1 VERSQTLRG
10 LIGLIDCA
18 GGKIDTRIRVQK
30 EAFLLAASNVGDFD
44 HSTFVYY
51 HFGPYSREI
60 SDALQ
65 FATSSGFIS
74 ESREPG
80 AGEGVK
86 YSYTLTKEG
95 RQFLAEAGSPKE
107 AEMALVKIMDKYHW
121 RALELAATARFL
133 EMRKHVAGKS
143 EAFAEAVR
151 LKPDTKKY
159 ENDAKKLLTEIAA
172 VI

>member
-1 VERSQTLRG
+1 MERSQTLRG
-10 LIGLIDCA
+10 LIGLIDAA

-51 HFGPYSREI
+51 HYGPYSREI

-65 FATSSGFIS
+65 FATSSGFLS
-74 ESREPG
+74 ENLERG
-80 AGEGVK
+80 ASEGVR
-86 YSYTLTKEG
+86 YSYTLTEEG
-95 RQFLAEAGSPKE
+95 RQFLVEAGSPSAE
-107 AEMALVKIMDKYHW
+107 EMALVRIMDKYHW

-133 EMRKHVAGKS
+133 ELRRHVTGKS

-159 ENDAKKLLTEIAA
+159 ESDARNLLTEIAA
-172 VI
+172 IS